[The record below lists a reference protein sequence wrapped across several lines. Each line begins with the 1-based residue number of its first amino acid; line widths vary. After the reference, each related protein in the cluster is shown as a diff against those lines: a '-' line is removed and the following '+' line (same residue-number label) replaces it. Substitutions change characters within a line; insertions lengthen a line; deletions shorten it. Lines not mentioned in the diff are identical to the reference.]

1 MTLIK
6 IEFKNFNEINKVFK
20 KDYYNKLKNIIKY
33 FIILKRFKSIL
44 KNTFRSFLKNV
55 LKYVIIKN

>member
-20 KDYYNKLKNIIKY
+20 KDYYNKLKKIIKY